1 MLVASLAHQVANA
14 LVHRYPRG
22 RDQAWHA
29 RDNSVVP
36 GGDHIGSAS
45 ENRDELKHIVFIGS
59 ENRSARQEFRER
71 AAGLGIEALHGNE
84 NRKDTMALSKSC
96 GSFPKARNV
105 LVILSLDLSS

>member
-1 MLVASLAHQVANA
+1 MPVPSLAHQVANA
-14 LVHRYPRG
+14 LVHRYTGR
-22 RDQAWHA
+22 RDQGRHA
-29 RDNSVVP
+29 RNNSVVP
-36 GGDHIGSAS
+36 RGNHIGSAS

-105 LVILSLDLSS
+105 LMILSVDLSS